1 MNRALPIV
9 VALVTVLAIV
19 LLTLA
24 LIHGIYIT
32 GPGKGTSSTST
43 KYECTYGFMANKY
56 NEVFMLHQGNN
67 SITVDR
73 KSIVYINMLY
83 YSNIT
88 YTFIIH
94 KPRGVFILMLFLG
107 GTCAPVIMP
116 TQVVCLR

>member
-19 LLTLA
+19 LLMLA

-32 GPGKGTSSTST
+32 GPSKSTASTSIKCNSNAFYFT
-43 KYECTYGFMANKY
+43 NKY

-67 SITVDR
+67 SITVGKR
-73 KSIVYINMLY
+73 SIVYINMLY

-88 YTFIIH
+88 YTFNYS
-94 KPRGVFILMLFLG
+94 
-107 GTCAPVIMP
+107 
-116 TQVVCLR
+116 